1 MKNSRS
7 KGFGK
12 VEGIIALMIIGLL
25 IFLAIPI
32 YNSLTTVEPVDENT
46 TGTQLAPT
54 SSQWNP
60 GAESNSSDTP
70 VYVLPGN

>member
-7 KGFGK
+7 RGFGK
-12 VEGIIALMIIGLL
+12 VEGIIILMIIGLL
-25 IFLAIPI
+25 IFLTIPI
-32 YNSLTTVEPVDENT
+32 YNSLTTDEPVDKNT

-60 GAESNSSDTP
+60 GFESNDSDTP
-70 VYVLPGN
+70 VYVLPRN

>member
-7 KGFGK
+7 RGFGK
-12 VEGIIALMIIGLL
+12 VEGIIILMIIGLL

-32 YNSLTTVEPVDENT
+32 YNSLTTDEPVDENT
-46 TGTQLAPT
+46 TGTKLAPT

-60 GAESNSSDTP
+60 GYESNDSDTP
-70 VYVLPGN
+70 VYVLPRN

>member
-1 MKNSRS
+1 LKNSRS

-60 GAESNSSDTP
+60 GFESNDSDTP
-70 VYVLPGN
+70 VYVLPRN

>member
-7 KGFGK
+7 RGFGK
-12 VEGIIALMIIGLL
+12 VEGVIILMIIGLL

-32 YNSLTTVEPVDENT
+32 YNSLTTDEPVDENT

-60 GAESNSSDTP
+60 GFESNDSDTP
-70 VYVLPGN
+70 VYVLPRN